1 MNFRKESERAMNTN
15 DRRTADPKVGR
26 IIRWRESLATMPDER
41 FFEIIRIYLG
51 EIHTPFN
58 KDRLIEQ
65 LSSIFR
71 KEQIKKTITAFLSEF
86 DIKMLSAISIV
97 PSATQEKLAEFFSGE
112 HSLSDIY
119 SELLNLNERLLIY
132 TYKDLEANSS
142 VIAVNPLLEE
152 VLSPFIGV
160 SHLFRRPE
168 CISRNLDVYFTLSP
182 LFLASFLSYIESYPD
197 LCRNDLSIKK
207 KDIERLGKIFPK
219 KEKCLS
225 LILNALINLGIARLG
240 EKELSID
247 EKRLAKFASLPECR
261 QYAYLSVASAMHFGR
276 ESLRSQAQLL
286 LDIAA
291 TVPPEGF
298 SRSSLLRTAF
308 LLNNTAESRRPAQ
321 STFSR
326 ILEARTRSLS
336 DAKITSGTADAV
348 IDSAIEFGLFVP
360 YGTDEGGEVMYV
372 RSGIMQENEPQ
383 SSGSKRG
390 LLNINAGT
398 SITVMPGLS
407 LSELLPLV
415 SFMDVTACST
425 VTEFEVTRKSV
436 SRAFDKNRT
445 PSDIYALLS
454 CYSAYEIPQSLQMNI
469 NEWYSSYSSA
479 ILYKGYVLKVNEK
492 SARVVENSPGIA
504 PYIQAKLADGI
515 YVMNIPIDDNA
526 EKFIRSCGLD
536 FMGTV
541 RTPKRTDDAIDFP
554 VLRSGRNVLAG
565 RFVPEEQMDCGAEK
579 TEDGAKIKEGFYKKL
594 DELELTEQQRE
605 CLAMRI
611 ERNVIVT
618 EEQLKPETV
627 RLEILE
633 IDGMNYAGKLRL
645 IENTIDSG
653 DSIELTVP
661 ADNDP
666 SRLLVYLGKP
676 LMISKHTN
684 DALVRMQLEPDNE
697 IRFFSVSRANK
708 VKIIKTSVFK

>member
-1 MNFRKESERAMNTN
+1 
-15 DRRTADPKVGR
+15 
-26 IIRWRESLATMPDER
+26 MPDER

-71 KEQIKKTITAFLSEF
+71 KEQTKKTITAFLSEF

-132 TYKDLEANSS
+132 SYRDSETNSS

-160 SHLFRRPE
+160 SHLFHRPE
-168 CISRNLDVYFTLSP
+168 CISRNLDVHFSLSP
-182 LFLASFLSYIESYPD
+182 LFLASFISYIESYPD

-261 QYAYLSVASAMHFGR
+261 QYAYLSVASAAHFGR

-372 RSGIMQENEPQ
+372 RSGVMQENEPQ
-383 SSGSKRG
+383 QPGSKRG

-415 SFMDVTACST
+415 SFMDVTSSST

-436 SRAFDKNRT
+436 SRAFDKNST
-445 PSDIYALLS
+445 PSDIYELLS

-469 NEWYSSYSSA
+469 EEWYSSYSSA

-515 YVMNIPIDDNA
+515 YVMNIPLDDDA

-708 VKIIKTSVFK
+708 VKIIRTSVFK

>member
-1 MNFRKESERAMNTN
+1 
-15 DRRTADPKVGR
+15 

-71 KEQIKKTITAFLSEF
+71 KEQTKKTITAFLSEF

-168 CISRNLDVYFTLSP
+168 CISRNLDVHFSLSP
-182 LFLASFLSYIESYPD
+182 LFLASFISYIESYPD

-240 EKELSID
+240 EKELSVD

-261 QYAYLSVASAMHFGR
+261 QYAYLSVASAAHFGR

-308 LLNNTAESRRPAQ
+308 LLNNTAEIQRPAQ

-372 RSGIMQENEPQ
+372 RSGVMQENEPQ
-383 SSGSKRG
+383 QPGSKRG

-415 SFMDVTACST
+415 SFMDVTSSST

-436 SRAFDKNRT
+436 SRAFDKNST
-445 PSDIYALLS
+445 PSDIYELLS

-469 NEWYSSYSSA
+469 EEWYSSYSSA

-515 YVMNIPIDDNA
+515 YVMNIPLDDDA

-541 RTPKRTDDAIDFP
+541 RTPKRTDDVIDFP

-565 RFVPEEQMDCGAEK
+565 RFVTEEQMDCGAEK

-708 VKIIKTSVFK
+708 VKIIRTSVFK

>member
-1 MNFRKESERAMNTN
+1 M
-15 DRRTADPKVGR
+15 
-26 IIRWRESLATMPDER
+26 
-41 FFEIIRIYLG
+41 
-51 EIHTPFN
+51 
-58 KDRLIEQ
+58 
-65 LSSIFR
+65 
-71 KEQIKKTITAFLSEF
+71 
-86 DIKMLSAISIV
+86 
-97 PSATQEKLAEFFSGE
+97 
-112 HSLSDIY
+112 
-119 SELLNLNERLLIY
+119 
-132 TYKDLEANSS
+132 
-142 VIAVNPLLEE
+142 
-152 VLSPFIGV
+152 
-160 SHLFRRPE
+160 
-168 CISRNLDVYFTLSP
+168 
-182 LFLASFLSYIESYPD
+182 
-197 LCRNDLSIKK
+197 
-207 KDIERLGKIFPK
+207 
-219 KEKCLS
+219 
-225 LILNALINLGIARLG
+225 
-240 EKELSID
+240 
-247 EKRLAKFASLPECR
+247 
-261 QYAYLSVASAMHFGR
+261 
-276 ESLRSQAQLL
+276 
-286 LDIAA
+286 
-291 TVPPEGF
+291 
-298 SRSSLLRTAF
+298 RTAF
-308 LLNNTAESRRPAQ
+308 LLNNTAEIQRPAQ

-407 LSELLPLV
+407 LTELIPLV
-415 SFMDVTACST
+415 SFMDVTASST

-436 SRAFDKNRT
+436 SRAFDKNST

-469 NEWYSSYSSA
+469 EEWYSSYSSA

-515 YVMNIPIDDNA
+515 YVMNIPLDDDA

-541 RTPKRTDDAIDFP
+541 RTPKRTDDVIDFP

-565 RFVPEEQMDCGAEK
+565 RFVTEEQMDCGAEK

-708 VKIIKTSVFK
+708 VKIIRTSVFK

>member
-1 MNFRKESERAMNTN
+1 MNTN

-71 KEQIKKTITAFLSEF
+71 KEQTKKTITAFLSEF

-132 TYKDLEANSS
+132 SYRDSETNSS

-160 SHLFRRPE
+160 SHLFHRPE
-168 CISRNLDVYFTLSP
+168 CISRNLDVHFSLSP
-182 LFLASFLSYIESYPD
+182 LFLASFISYIESYPD

-225 LILNALINLGIARLG
+225 RILNALINLGIARLG
-240 EKELSID
+240 EKELSVD
-247 EKRLAKFASLPECR
+247 EKRLAKFAALSECR
-261 QYAYLSVASAMHFGR
+261 QYAYLSVASAAHFGR

-308 LLNNTAESRRPAQ
+308 LLNNTSEIRRPAQ

-372 RSGIMQENEPQ
+372 RSGVMQENEPQ
-383 SSGSKRG
+383 QPGSKRG

-407 LSELLPLV
+407 LTELIPLV
-415 SFMDVTACST
+415 SFMDVTSSST

-515 YVMNIPIDDNA
+515 YVMNIPLDDDA

-708 VKIIKTSVFK
+708 VKIIRTSVFK

>member
-1 MNFRKESERAMNTN
+1 
-15 DRRTADPKVGR
+15 
-26 IIRWRESLATMPDER
+26 
-41 FFEIIRIYLG
+41 
-51 EIHTPFN
+51 
-58 KDRLIEQ
+58 
-65 LSSIFR
+65 
-71 KEQIKKTITAFLSEF
+71 
-86 DIKMLSAISIV
+86 MLSAISIV

-132 TYKDLEANSS
+132 SYRDSETNSS

-168 CISRNLDVYFTLSP
+168 CISRNLDVHFSLSP
-182 LFLASFLSYIESYPD
+182 LFLASFISYIESYPD

-240 EKELSID
+240 EKELFID

-261 QYAYLSVASAMHFGR
+261 QYAYLSVASAAHFGR

-308 LLNNTAESRRPAQ
+308 LLNNTAEIRRPAQ

-326 ILEARTRSLS
+326 ILEAHTRSLS

-372 RSGIMQENEPQ
+372 RSGVMQENEPQ
-383 SSGSKRG
+383 QPGSKRG

-407 LSELLPLV
+407 LTELIPLV

-653 DSIELTVP
+653 DSIELTIP

>member
-1 MNFRKESERAMNTN
+1 MPLRSN
-15 DRRTADPKVGR
+15 PKVGR

-71 KEQIKKTITAFLSEF
+71 KEQTKKTITAFLSEF

-132 TYKDLEANSS
+132 SYRDSETNSS

-168 CISRNLDVYFTLSP
+168 CMSRNLDVHFSLSP
-182 LFLASFLSYIESYPD
+182 LFLASFISYIESYPD

-261 QYAYLSVASAMHFGR
+261 QYAYLSVASAAHFGR

-308 LLNNTAESRRPAQ
+308 LLNNTAEIQRPAQ

-407 LSELLPLV
+407 LTELIPLV
-415 SFMDVTACST
+415 SFMDVTSSST

-436 SRAFDKNRT
+436 SRAFDKNST
-445 PSDIYALLS
+445 PSDIYELLS

-469 NEWYSSYSSA
+469 EEWYSSYSSA

-515 YVMNIPIDDNA
+515 YVMNIPLDDDA

-565 RFVPEEQMDCGAEK
+565 RFVTEEQMDCGAEK

-653 DSIELTVP
+653 DSIELTIP

-708 VKIIKTSVFK
+708 VKIIRTSVFK

>member
-1 MNFRKESERAMNTN
+1 M
-15 DRRTADPKVGR
+15 
-26 IIRWRESLATMPDER
+26 
-41 FFEIIRIYLG
+41 
-51 EIHTPFN
+51 
-58 KDRLIEQ
+58 
-65 LSSIFR
+65 
-71 KEQIKKTITAFLSEF
+71 
-86 DIKMLSAISIV
+86 
-97 PSATQEKLAEFFSGE
+97 
-112 HSLSDIY
+112 
-119 SELLNLNERLLIY
+119 
-132 TYKDLEANSS
+132 
-142 VIAVNPLLEE
+142 EE

-160 SHLFRRPE
+160 QHLFRRPE
-168 CISRNLDVYFTLSP
+168 CISRNLDVHFTLSP

-207 KDIERLGKIFPK
+207 KDIERLGKVFPK

-240 EKELSID
+240 EKGLSID
-247 EKRLAKFASLPECR
+247 EKRLANFASLPECR
-261 QYAYLSVASAMHFGR
+261 QYAYLSVASAAHFGR

-308 LLNNTAESRRPAQ
+308 LLNNTAEIRRPAQ

-326 ILEARTRSLS
+326 ILEAHTRSLS

-360 YGTDEGGEVMYV
+360 YGTDEGGENMYV
-372 RSGIMQENEPQ
+372 QSGVMQENEPQ
-383 SSGSKRG
+383 QPDSKRG

-407 LSELLPLV
+407 LTELIPLV
-415 SFMDVTACST
+415 SFMDVTASST

-436 SRAFDKNRT
+436 SRAFDKNST

-469 NEWYSSYSSA
+469 EEWYSSYSSA

-515 YVMNIPIDDNA
+515 YVMNIPLDDDA

-541 RTPKRTDDAIDFP
+541 RTPKRTDDVIDFP

-653 DSIELTVP
+653 DSIELTIP

>member
-1 MNFRKESERAMNTN
+1 M
-15 DRRTADPKVGR
+15 
-26 IIRWRESLATMPDER
+26 
-41 FFEIIRIYLG
+41 
-51 EIHTPFN
+51 
-58 KDRLIEQ
+58 
-65 LSSIFR
+65 
-71 KEQIKKTITAFLSEF
+71 
-86 DIKMLSAISIV
+86 
-97 PSATQEKLAEFFSGE
+97 
-112 HSLSDIY
+112 
-119 SELLNLNERLLIY
+119 NLNERLLIY
-132 TYKDLEANSS
+132 TYKDSEANSS

-160 SHLFRRPE
+160 QHLFRRPE
-168 CISRNLDVYFTLSP
+168 CISRNLDVHFTLSP

-207 KDIERLGKIFPK
+207 KDIERLGKVFPK

-240 EKELSID
+240 EKGLSID

-261 QYAYLSVASAMHFGR
+261 QYAYLSVASAAHFGR

-308 LLNNTAESRRPAQ
+308 LLNNTAEIRRPAQ

-326 ILEARTRSLS
+326 ILEAHTRSLS

-360 YGTDEGGEVMYV
+360 YGTDEGGENMYV
-372 RSGIMQENEPQ
+372 QSGVMQENEPQ
-383 SSGSKRG
+383 QPDSKRG

-407 LSELLPLV
+407 LTELIPLV
-415 SFMDVTACST
+415 SFMDVTASST

-436 SRAFDKNRT
+436 SRAFDKNST

-469 NEWYSSYSSA
+469 EEWYSSYSSA

-515 YVMNIPIDDNA
+515 YVMNIPLDDDA

-554 VLRSGRNVLAG
+554 VLRSGRNVLEG
-565 RFVPEEQMDCGAEK
+565 RFATEAQTNCDAEK
-579 TEDGAKIKEGFYKKL
+579 TEDGTKIKEGFYKKL

-697 IRFFSVSRANK
+697 IRFFSVSRVNK
-708 VKIIKTSVFK
+708 VKIIRTSVFK

>member
-1 MNFRKESERAMNTN
+1 
-15 DRRTADPKVGR
+15 
-26 IIRWRESLATMPDER
+26 MPDER

-71 KEQIKKTITAFLSEF
+71 KEQTKKTITAFLSEF

-132 TYKDLEANSS
+132 SYRDSETNSS

-168 CISRNLDVYFTLSP
+168 CISRNLDVHFSLSP
-182 LFLASFLSYIESYPD
+182 LFLASFISYIESYPD

-261 QYAYLSVASAMHFGR
+261 QYAYLSVASAAHFGR

-291 TVPPEGF
+291 TVPQEGF

-372 RSGIMQENEPQ
+372 RSGVMQENEPQ

-407 LSELLPLV
+407 LTELIPLV

-436 SRAFDKNRT
+436 SRAFDKNST
-445 PSDIYALLS
+445 PSDIYELLS

-469 NEWYSSYSSA
+469 EEWYSSYSSA

-515 YVMNIPIDDNA
+515 YVMNIPLDDDA

>member
-1 MNFRKESERAMNTN
+1 
-15 DRRTADPKVGR
+15 
-26 IIRWRESLATMPDER
+26 MPDER

-71 KEQIKKTITAFLSEF
+71 KEQTKKTITAFLSEF

-132 TYKDLEANSS
+132 SYRDSETNSS

-168 CISRNLDVYFTLSP
+168 CISRNLDVHFSLSP
-182 LFLASFLSYIESYPD
+182 LFLASFISYIESYPD

-240 EKELSID
+240 EKELFID

-261 QYAYLSVASAMHFGR
+261 QYAYLSVASAAHFGR

-308 LLNNTAESRRPAQ
+308 LLNNTAEIQRPAQ

-372 RSGIMQENEPQ
+372 RSGVMQENEPQ
-383 SSGSKRG
+383 QPGSKRG

-407 LSELLPLV
+407 LTELIPLV

-469 NEWYSSYSSA
+469 EEWYSSYSSA

-515 YVMNIPIDDNA
+515 YVMNIPLDDDA

-541 RTPKRTDDAIDFP
+541 RTPKRTDDVIDFP

-653 DSIELTVP
+653 DSIELTIP

>member
-1 MNFRKESERAMNTN
+1 
-15 DRRTADPKVGR
+15 
-26 IIRWRESLATMPDER
+26 MPDER

-71 KEQIKKTITAFLSEF
+71 KEQTKKTITAFLSEF

-132 TYKDLEANSS
+132 SYRDSETNSS

-152 VLSPFIGV
+152 VLSPFIDV

-168 CISRNLDVYFTLSP
+168 CISRNLDVHFSLSP
-182 LFLASFLSYIESYPD
+182 LFLASFISYIESYPD

-261 QYAYLSVASAMHFGR
+261 QYAYLSVASAAHFGR

-308 LLNNTAESRRPAQ
+308 LLNNTAEIRRPAQ

-653 DSIELTVP
+653 DSIELTIP

>member
-1 MNFRKESERAMNTN
+1 M
-15 DRRTADPKVGR
+15 
-26 IIRWRESLATMPDER
+26 
-41 FFEIIRIYLG
+41 
-51 EIHTPFN
+51 
-58 KDRLIEQ
+58 
-65 LSSIFR
+65 
-71 KEQIKKTITAFLSEF
+71 
-86 DIKMLSAISIV
+86 
-97 PSATQEKLAEFFSGE
+97 
-112 HSLSDIY
+112 
-119 SELLNLNERLLIY
+119 
-132 TYKDLEANSS
+132 
-142 VIAVNPLLEE
+142 
-152 VLSPFIGV
+152 
-160 SHLFRRPE
+160 
-168 CISRNLDVYFTLSP
+168 
-182 LFLASFLSYIESYPD
+182 
-197 LCRNDLSIKK
+197 
-207 KDIERLGKIFPK
+207 
-219 KEKCLS
+219 
-225 LILNALINLGIARLG
+225 
-240 EKELSID
+240 
-247 EKRLAKFASLPECR
+247 
-261 QYAYLSVASAMHFGR
+261 
-276 ESLRSQAQLL
+276 
-286 LDIAA
+286 
-291 TVPPEGF
+291 
-298 SRSSLLRTAF
+298 RTAF
-308 LLNNTAESRRPAQ
+308 LLNNTAEIQRPAQ

-372 RSGIMQENEPQ
+372 RSGVMQENEPQ
-383 SSGSKRG
+383 QPGSKRG

-407 LSELLPLV
+407 LTELIPLV

-469 NEWYSSYSSA
+469 EEWYSSYSSA

-515 YVMNIPIDDNA
+515 YVMNIPLDDDA

>member
-1 MNFRKESERAMNTN
+1 M
-15 DRRTADPKVGR
+15 
-26 IIRWRESLATMPDER
+26 
-41 FFEIIRIYLG
+41 
-51 EIHTPFN
+51 
-58 KDRLIEQ
+58 
-65 LSSIFR
+65 
-71 KEQIKKTITAFLSEF
+71 
-86 DIKMLSAISIV
+86 
-97 PSATQEKLAEFFSGE
+97 
-112 HSLSDIY
+112 
-119 SELLNLNERLLIY
+119 
-132 TYKDLEANSS
+132 
-142 VIAVNPLLEE
+142 EE

-160 SHLFRRPE
+160 QHLFRRPE
-168 CISRNLDVYFTLSP
+168 CISRNLDVHFTLSP

-207 KDIERLGKIFPK
+207 KDIERLGKVFPK

-240 EKELSID
+240 EKGLSID

-261 QYAYLSVASAMHFGR
+261 QYAYLSVASAAHFGR

-308 LLNNTAESRRPAQ
+308 LLNNTAEIRRPAQ

-326 ILEARTRSLS
+326 ILEAHTRSLS

-360 YGTDEGGEVMYV
+360 YGTDEGGENMYV
-372 RSGIMQENEPQ
+372 QSGVMQENEPQ
-383 SSGSKRG
+383 QPDSKRG

-407 LSELLPLV
+407 LTELIPLV
-415 SFMDVTACST
+415 SFMDVTASST

-436 SRAFDKNRT
+436 SRAFDKNST

-469 NEWYSSYSSA
+469 EEWYSSYSSA

-515 YVMNIPIDDNA
+515 YVMNIPLDDDA

-554 VLRSGRNVLAG
+554 VLRSGRNVLEG
-565 RFVPEEQMDCGAEK
+565 RFATEAQTNCDAEK
-579 TEDGAKIKEGFYKKL
+579 TEDGTKIKEGFYKKL

-697 IRFFSVSRANK
+697 IRFFSVSRVNK
-708 VKIIKTSVFK
+708 VKIIRTSVFK

>member
-1 MNFRKESERAMNTN
+1 
-15 DRRTADPKVGR
+15 
-26 IIRWRESLATMPDER
+26 MPDER

-71 KEQIKKTITAFLSEF
+71 KEQTKKTITAFLSEF

-132 TYKDLEANSS
+132 SYRDSETNSS

-168 CISRNLDVYFTLSP
+168 CISRNLDVHFSLSP
-182 LFLASFLSYIESYPD
+182 LFLASFISYIESYPD

-261 QYAYLSVASAMHFGR
+261 QYAYLSVASAAHFGR

-308 LLNNTAESRRPAQ
+308 LLNNTSEIRRPAQ

-348 IDSAIEFGLFVP
+348 IDCAIEFGLFVP
-360 YGTDEGGEVMYV
+360 YGTDEGGENMYV
-372 RSGIMQENEPQ
+372 RSGVMQENEPQ
-383 SSGSKRG
+383 QPGSKRG

-407 LSELLPLV
+407 LTELIPLV
-415 SFMDVTACST
+415 SFMDVTSSST

-469 NEWYSSYSSA
+469 EEWYSSYSSA

-515 YVMNIPIDDNA
+515 YVMNIPLDDDA

-565 RFVPEEQMDCGAEK
+565 RFVTEEQMDCGAEK

-708 VKIIKTSVFK
+708 VKIIRTSVFK

>member
-1 MNFRKESERAMNTN
+1 M
-15 DRRTADPKVGR
+15 
-26 IIRWRESLATMPDER
+26 
-41 FFEIIRIYLG
+41 
-51 EIHTPFN
+51 H
-58 KDRLIEQ
+58 
-65 LSSIFR
+65 
-71 KEQIKKTITAFLSEF
+71 
-86 DIKMLSAISIV
+86 
-97 PSATQEKLAEFFSGE
+97 
-112 HSLSDIY
+112 
-119 SELLNLNERLLIY
+119 
-132 TYKDLEANSS
+132 
-142 VIAVNPLLEE
+142 
-152 VLSPFIGV
+152 
-160 SHLFRRPE
+160 
-168 CISRNLDVYFTLSP
+168 FTLSP

-207 KDIERLGKIFPK
+207 KDIERLGKVFPK

-240 EKELSID
+240 EKGLSID
-247 EKRLAKFASLPECR
+247 EKRLAKFASLPEYR
-261 QYAYLSVASAMHFGR
+261 QYAYLSVASAAHFGR

-308 LLNNTAESRRPAQ
+308 LLNNTAEIRRPAQ

-326 ILEARTRSLS
+326 ILEAHTRSLS

-360 YGTDEGGEVMYV
+360 YGTDEGGENMYV
-372 RSGIMQENEPQ
+372 QSGVMQENEPQ
-383 SSGSKRG
+383 QPGSKRG

-407 LSELLPLV
+407 LTELIPLV
-415 SFMDVTACST
+415 SFMDVTASST

-436 SRAFDKNRT
+436 SRAFDKNST

-469 NEWYSSYSSA
+469 EEWYSSYSSA

-515 YVMNIPIDDNA
+515 YVMNIPLDDDA

-661 ADNDP
+661 VDNDS

-697 IRFFSVSRANK
+697 IRFFSVSRVNK
-708 VKIIKTSVFK
+708 VKIIRTSVFK

>member
-1 MNFRKESERAMNTN
+1 M
-15 DRRTADPKVGR
+15 
-26 IIRWRESLATMPDER
+26 
-41 FFEIIRIYLG
+41 
-51 EIHTPFN
+51 
-58 KDRLIEQ
+58 
-65 LSSIFR
+65 
-71 KEQIKKTITAFLSEF
+71 
-86 DIKMLSAISIV
+86 
-97 PSATQEKLAEFFSGE
+97 
-112 HSLSDIY
+112 
-119 SELLNLNERLLIY
+119 NLNERLLIY
-132 TYKDLEANSS
+132 TYKDSEANSS

-160 SHLFRRPE
+160 QHLFRRPE
-168 CISRNLDVYFTLSP
+168 CISRNLDVHFSLSP
-182 LFLASFLSYIESYPD
+182 LFLASFISYIESYPD

-415 SFMDVTACST
+415 SFMDVTSSST

-515 YVMNIPIDDNA
+515 YVMNIPLDDDA

>member
-1 MNFRKESERAMNTN
+1 M
-15 DRRTADPKVGR
+15 
-26 IIRWRESLATMPDER
+26 
-41 FFEIIRIYLG
+41 
-51 EIHTPFN
+51 
-58 KDRLIEQ
+58 
-65 LSSIFR
+65 
-71 KEQIKKTITAFLSEF
+71 
-86 DIKMLSAISIV
+86 
-97 PSATQEKLAEFFSGE
+97 
-112 HSLSDIY
+112 
-119 SELLNLNERLLIY
+119 
-132 TYKDLEANSS
+132 
-142 VIAVNPLLEE
+142 
-152 VLSPFIGV
+152 
-160 SHLFRRPE
+160 
-168 CISRNLDVYFTLSP
+168 
-182 LFLASFLSYIESYPD
+182 
-197 LCRNDLSIKK
+197 
-207 KDIERLGKIFPK
+207 
-219 KEKCLS
+219 
-225 LILNALINLGIARLG
+225 NALINLGIARLG

-469 NEWYSSYSSA
+469 EEWYSSYSSA

-515 YVMNIPIDDNA
+515 YVMNIPLDDDA

-554 VLRSGRNVLAG
+554 VLRSGRNVLEG
-565 RFVPEEQMDCGAEK
+565 RFATEAQTNCDAEK
-579 TEDGAKIKEGFYKKL
+579 TEDGTKIKEGFYKKL

-697 IRFFSVSRANK
+697 IRFFSVSRVNK
-708 VKIIKTSVFK
+708 VKIIRTSVFK

>member
-1 MNFRKESERAMNTN
+1 M
-15 DRRTADPKVGR
+15 
-26 IIRWRESLATMPDER
+26 
-41 FFEIIRIYLG
+41 
-51 EIHTPFN
+51 H
-58 KDRLIEQ
+58 
-65 LSSIFR
+65 
-71 KEQIKKTITAFLSEF
+71 
-86 DIKMLSAISIV
+86 
-97 PSATQEKLAEFFSGE
+97 FS
-112 HSLSDIY
+112 
-119 SELLNLNERLLIY
+119 
-132 TYKDLEANSS
+132 
-142 VIAVNPLLEE
+142 
-152 VLSPFIGV
+152 
-160 SHLFRRPE
+160 
-168 CISRNLDVYFTLSP
+168 LSP
-182 LFLASFLSYIESYPD
+182 LFLASFISYIESYPD

-308 LLNNTAESRRPAQ
+308 LLNNTAEIRRPAQ

-372 RSGIMQENEPQ
+372 RSGVMQENEPQ
-383 SSGSKRG
+383 QPGSKRG

-415 SFMDVTACST
+415 SFMDVTSSST

-436 SRAFDKNRT
+436 SRAFDKNST
-445 PSDIYALLS
+445 PSDIYELLS

-469 NEWYSSYSSA
+469 EEWYSSYSSA

-515 YVMNIPIDDNA
+515 YVMNIPLDDDA

-541 RTPKRTDDAIDFP
+541 RTPKRTDDVIDFP

-565 RFVPEEQMDCGAEK
+565 RFVTEEQMDCGAEK

-708 VKIIKTSVFK
+708 VKIIRTSVFK

>member
-1 MNFRKESERAMNTN
+1 M
-15 DRRTADPKVGR
+15 
-26 IIRWRESLATMPDER
+26 
-41 FFEIIRIYLG
+41 
-51 EIHTPFN
+51 H
-58 KDRLIEQ
+58 
-65 LSSIFR
+65 
-71 KEQIKKTITAFLSEF
+71 
-86 DIKMLSAISIV
+86 
-97 PSATQEKLAEFFSGE
+97 FS
-112 HSLSDIY
+112 
-119 SELLNLNERLLIY
+119 
-132 TYKDLEANSS
+132 
-142 VIAVNPLLEE
+142 
-152 VLSPFIGV
+152 
-160 SHLFRRPE
+160 
-168 CISRNLDVYFTLSP
+168 LSP
-182 LFLASFLSYIESYPD
+182 LFLASFISYIESYPD

-240 EKELSID
+240 EKELFID

-308 LLNNTAESRRPAQ
+308 LLNNTAEIRRPAQ

-372 RSGIMQENEPQ
+372 RSGVMQENEPQ
-383 SSGSKRG
+383 QPGSKRG

-407 LSELLPLV
+407 LTELIPLV
-415 SFMDVTACST
+415 SFMDVTASST

-436 SRAFDKNRT
+436 SRAFDKNST

-469 NEWYSSYSSA
+469 EEWYSSYSSA

-515 YVMNIPIDDNA
+515 YVMNIPLDDDA

-541 RTPKRTDDAIDFP
+541 RTPKRTDDVIDFP

-697 IRFFSVSRANK
+697 IRFFSVSRVNK
-708 VKIIKTSVFK
+708 VKIIRTSVFK

>member
-1 MNFRKESERAMNTN
+1 M
-15 DRRTADPKVGR
+15 
-26 IIRWRESLATMPDER
+26 
-41 FFEIIRIYLG
+41 
-51 EIHTPFN
+51 
-58 KDRLIEQ
+58 
-65 LSSIFR
+65 
-71 KEQIKKTITAFLSEF
+71 
-86 DIKMLSAISIV
+86 
-97 PSATQEKLAEFFSGE
+97 
-112 HSLSDIY
+112 
-119 SELLNLNERLLIY
+119 
-132 TYKDLEANSS
+132 
-142 VIAVNPLLEE
+142 
-152 VLSPFIGV
+152 
-160 SHLFRRPE
+160 
-168 CISRNLDVYFTLSP
+168 
-182 LFLASFLSYIESYPD
+182 
-197 LCRNDLSIKK
+197 
-207 KDIERLGKIFPK
+207 
-219 KEKCLS
+219 
-225 LILNALINLGIARLG
+225 
-240 EKELSID
+240 
-247 EKRLAKFASLPECR
+247 
-261 QYAYLSVASAMHFGR
+261 
-276 ESLRSQAQLL
+276 
-286 LDIAA
+286 
-291 TVPPEGF
+291 
-298 SRSSLLRTAF
+298 RTAF
-308 LLNNTAESRRPAQ
+308 LLNNTAEIRRPAQ

-360 YGTDEGGEVMYV
+360 YGTDEGGENMYV
-372 RSGIMQENEPQ
+372 QSGVMQENEPQ
-383 SSGSKRG
+383 QPGSKRG

-407 LSELLPLV
+407 LTELIPLV
-415 SFMDVTACST
+415 SFMDVTSSST

-469 NEWYSSYSSA
+469 EEWYSSYSSA

-515 YVMNIPIDDNA
+515 YVMNIPLDDDA

-565 RFVPEEQMDCGAEK
+565 RFVTEEQMDCGAEK

-708 VKIIKTSVFK
+708 VKIIRTSVFK

>member
-1 MNFRKESERAMNTN
+1 M
-15 DRRTADPKVGR
+15 
-26 IIRWRESLATMPDER
+26 
-41 FFEIIRIYLG
+41 
-51 EIHTPFN
+51 
-58 KDRLIEQ
+58 
-65 LSSIFR
+65 
-71 KEQIKKTITAFLSEF
+71 
-86 DIKMLSAISIV
+86 

-132 TYKDLEANSS
+132 SYRDSETNSS

-168 CISRNLDVYFTLSP
+168 CISRNLDVHFSLSP
-182 LFLASFLSYIESYPD
+182 LFLASFISYIESYPD

-207 KDIERLGKIFPK
+207 KDIERLGKVFPK

-240 EKELSID
+240 EKGLSID

-261 QYAYLSVASAMHFGR
+261 QYAYLSVASAAHFGR

-308 LLNNTAESRRPAQ
+308 LLNNTAEIRRPAQ

-326 ILEARTRSLS
+326 ILEAHTRSLS

-360 YGTDEGGEVMYV
+360 YGTDEGGENMYV
-372 RSGIMQENEPQ
+372 QSGVMQENEPQ
-383 SSGSKRG
+383 QPGSKRG

-398 SITVMPGLS
+398 SIMPGLS
-407 LSELLPLV
+407 LTELIPLV
-415 SFMDVTACST
+415 SFMDVTASST

-436 SRAFDKNRT
+436 SRAFDKNST

-469 NEWYSSYSSA
+469 EEWYSSYSSA

-492 SARVVENSPGIA
+492 SARVVE
-504 PYIQAKLADGI
+504 YIQAKLADGI
-515 YVMNIPIDDNA
+515 YVMNIPLDDDA

-554 VLRSGRNVLAG
+554 VLRSGRNVLEG
-565 RFVPEEQMDCGAEK
+565 RFATEAQTNCDAEK
-579 TEDGAKIKEGFYKKL
+579 TEDGTKIKEGFYKKL

-697 IRFFSVSRANK
+697 IRFFSVSRVNK
-708 VKIIKTSVFK
+708 VKIIRTSVFK

>member
-1 MNFRKESERAMNTN
+1 
-15 DRRTADPKVGR
+15 
-26 IIRWRESLATMPDER
+26 
-41 FFEIIRIYLG
+41 
-51 EIHTPFN
+51 
-58 KDRLIEQ
+58 
-65 LSSIFR
+65 
-71 KEQIKKTITAFLSEF
+71 
-86 DIKMLSAISIV
+86 MLSAISIV

-132 TYKDLEANSS
+132 TYKDSEANSS

-160 SHLFRRPE
+160 QHLFRRPE
-168 CISRNLDVYFTLSP
+168 CISRNLDVHFTLSP

-207 KDIERLGKIFPK
+207 KDIERLGKVFPK

-240 EKELSID
+240 EKGLSID

-261 QYAYLSVASAMHFGR
+261 QYAYLSVASAAHFGR

-308 LLNNTAESRRPAQ
+308 LLNNTAEIRRPAQ

-326 ILEARTRSLS
+326 ILEAHTRSLS

-360 YGTDEGGEVMYV
+360 YGTDEGGENMYV
-372 RSGIMQENEPQ
+372 QSGVMQENEPQ
-383 SSGSKRG
+383 QPDSKRG

-407 LSELLPLV
+407 LTELIPLV
-415 SFMDVTACST
+415 SFMDVTASST

-436 SRAFDKNRT
+436 SRAFDKNST

-469 NEWYSSYSSA
+469 EEWYSSYSSA

-515 YVMNIPIDDNA
+515 YVMNIPLDDDA

-554 VLRSGRNVLAG
+554 VLRSGRNVLEG
-565 RFVPEEQMDCGAEK
+565 RFATEAQTNCDAEK
-579 TEDGAKIKEGFYKKL
+579 TEDGTKIKEGFYKKL

-661 ADNDP
+661 ADNDS

-697 IRFFSVSRANK
+697 IRFFSVSRVNK
-708 VKIIKTSVFK
+708 VKIIRTSVFK